1 MVNRRMM
8 PRMGRLACI
17 LWLAAACASPAS
29 GTAADGGKGVGS
41 PRSDGGA
48 SDDTGEA
55 GAGAWTC
62 PAGPFGDPIPS
73 GATLTRIAAVPPSD
87 SFNADRS
94 ADTTLEG
101 PVWSGH
107 VLYLSEFLGSPN
119 PPPSRILQVTTSG
132 DVSVVLADSGSNGL
146 ALDSSGVLYGAI
158 HADGSI
164 SRFDL
169 DTGSRTPIATGYQ
182 GSRFDSPNDL
192 TIRHD
197 GNIYFS
203 DPSYQA
209 PSPLP
214 QSATRVY
221 RIAPGTNAVTV
232 VDATLTQPNG
242 VTLSLDES
250 TLYVSSTHGIYSY
263 PVMTDGTTGSGTPF
277 APGLNGDGMVID
289 CAGNLYVAEIGTGN
303 VDVLS
308 STGMQIGQLAAAGVG
323 AVTNV
328 AFGGSD
334 RKTLYISAQ
343 GSAGQQGLFQV
354 ALEIPGMPY

>member
-1 MVNRRMM
+1 MVTRI
-8 PRMGRLACI
+8 GCFISLFGLAV
-17 LWLAAACASPAS
+17 ACTSSVS
-29 GTAADGGKGVGS
+29 GTAADGGKSGS
-41 PRSDGGA
+41 PRSDGAA
-48 SDDTGEA
+48 SDDAGEA
-55 GAGAWTC
+55 GAAAWTC
-62 PAGPFGDPIPS
+62 PSGPFGDPIPP

-87 SFNADRS
+87 SFNANRS

-101 PVWSGH
+101 PVWTGQT
-107 VLYLSEFLGSPN
+107 LYLSEFLGSPN

-146 ALDSSGVLYGAI
+146 ALNSSGVLYGAI

-169 DTGSRTPIATGYQ
+169 NAGSRTPIATGYQ
-182 GSRFDSPNDL
+182 GNRFNSPNDL
-192 TIRHD
+192 TIRRD

-214 QSATRVY
+214 QTATRVY

-250 TLYVSSTHGIYSY
+250 TLYVSSTQGIHAY
-263 PVMTDGTTGSGTPF
+263 PVMADGSTGSGTVF
-277 APGLNGDGMVID
+277 VPGLNGDGMVID
-289 CAGNLYVAEIGTGN
+289 CASNLYVAEIGTGN

-308 STGMQIGQLAAAGVG
+308 PTGTQIGQLTAASVG

-334 RKTLYISAQ
+334 RKTLYVSAQ
-343 GSAGQQGLFQV
+343 GSGGQQGLFQV
-354 ALEIPGMPY
+354 ALGIPGMPY